1 MVEWI
6 GTWTCGAQQGGQ
18 AHFLRGNRQSWVD
31 VTCSTQG
38 IARYLKGWRIL
49 DDEPVSDHALI
60 AYELAGKAGSQ
71 KQKHLYTTDWDAFRE
86 NLDWRKQGSVDDDS
100 AETCSRLMKE
110 AYRNSGTREALSRK
124 PYWWNTEI
132 ADKRKTCTQ
141 LRKGRAG
148 RRKGITQKRV

>member
-6 GTWTCGAQQGGQ
+6 GTLDLVVHNRGDKHT
-18 AHFLRGNRQSWVD
+18 FLRGNRQSWVD

-71 KQKHLYTTDWDAFRE
+71 KQRHLYTTDWDAFRE
-86 NLDWRKQGSVDDDS
+86 NLDWRIQGSVDDDS

-110 AYRNSGTREALSRK
+110 AYRSSGTRETLSRK
-124 PYWWNTEI
+124 PY
-132 ADKRKTCTQ
+132 
-141 LRKGRAG
+141 
-148 RRKGITQKRV
+148 